1 MVIDEKLVEE
11 MREWLRNYINHTCI
25 YRVKPEA
32 QKLIGKAPNSFYTW
46 QFYLRRGL
54 FNAKFLNMVGVLFW
68 YQFAERYR
76 NVPFQVTGL
85 ETGATPILGAIAMTS
100 HLFDID
106 VNVISTRAN
115 RKKYGLLNRFEG
127 IIVYNLPVMIVDDMC
142 NSKDTIIRCMN
153 YVSDE
158 GLQIC
163 NEGWT
168 IVNKDVDGIHPDHDK
183 YIGDTGLKIRSIFT
197 LSEFDLSWNDYIS
210 KNGNID
216 EVEFVS
222 ERNLPLR
229 AQ

>member
-54 FNAKFLNMVGVLFW
+54 FNAKF
-68 YQFAERYR
+68 
-76 NVPFQVTGL
+76 QVTGL

-127 IIVYNLPVMIVDDMC
+127 IIDYNLPVMIVDDMC

-222 ERNLPLR
+222 ERNLPFR